1 MKIIV
6 FAFASFMCS
15 LSFAQTTIEQRLQ
28 VSLNEGTLGGA
39 FQIAI
44 QVKGT
49 NLPIANTLG
58 SATIDVQFDNSQL
71 TYVDYTIG
79 EITFALGYSNT
90 VPIDNTTFVRYG
102 PLGTSVAP
110 GEGAGYDLSS
120 SYETLV
126 TLNFTIDN
134 PSGTANLTIDNGTNQ
149 IGLYESHAN
158 SNGSG
163 IINDQTLTAPI
174 NITGEP
180 LPVELVSFTA
190 KVRNDNVLLNWN
202 TATEVDNYGFDILRS
217 SKTNKWEKIG
227 FIEGYGNSNSPKYYS
242 FEDENPFGGSKFRY
256 KLKQIDT
263 DGSFSYSSIV
273 EVEIILDEYQ
283 LFQNYPNPFNPTTT
297 IKFTMPEDGYV
308 KLNVYNLLGEEVK
321 TLINEN
327 KEAGIHRVNFNPRS
341 LNSGVYIY
349 NLEVNG
355 FADIKKMIYIK

>member
-1 MKIIV
+1 VNSEKRV
-6 FAFASFMCS
+6 ARFR
-15 LSFAQTTIEQRLQ
+15 LSSTTTFNN
-28 VSLNEGTLGGA
+28 VSAG
-39 FQIAI
+39 IAWKNS
-44 QVKGT
+44 VD
-49 NLPIANTLG
+49 PITKDWA
-58 SATIDVQFDNSQL
+58 
-71 TYVDYTIG
+71 YVSG
-79 EITFALGYSNT
+79 SNT
-90 VPIDNTTFVRYG
+90 
-102 PLGTSVAP
+102 
-110 GEGAGYDLSS
+110 
-120 SYETLV
+120 
-126 TLNFTIDN
+126 
-134 PSGTANLTIDNGTNQ
+134 
-149 IGLYESHAN
+149 
-158 SNGSG
+158 
-163 IINDQTLTAPI
+163 
-174 NITGEP
+174 NITNSTNH
-180 LPVELVSFTA
+180 LNQLSV
-190 KVRNDNVLLNWN
+190 NWN

>member
-1 MKIIV
+1 V
-6 FAFASFMCS
+6 ARFR
-15 LSFAQTTIEQRLQ
+15 LSSTTTFNN
-28 VSLNEGTLGGA
+28 VSAG
-39 FQIAI
+39 IAWKNS
-44 QVKGT
+44 VD
-49 NLPIANTLG
+49 PITKVWA
-58 SATIDVQFDNSQL
+58 
-71 TYVDYTIG
+71 YVSG
-79 EITFALGYSNT
+79 SNT
-90 VPIDNTTFVRYG
+90 
-102 PLGTSVAP
+102 
-110 GEGAGYDLSS
+110 
-120 SYETLV
+120 
-126 TLNFTIDN
+126 
-134 PSGTANLTIDNGTNQ
+134 
-149 IGLYESHAN
+149 
-158 SNGSG
+158 
-163 IINDQTLTAPI
+163 
-174 NITGEP
+174 NITNSTNHLNQLSDPP